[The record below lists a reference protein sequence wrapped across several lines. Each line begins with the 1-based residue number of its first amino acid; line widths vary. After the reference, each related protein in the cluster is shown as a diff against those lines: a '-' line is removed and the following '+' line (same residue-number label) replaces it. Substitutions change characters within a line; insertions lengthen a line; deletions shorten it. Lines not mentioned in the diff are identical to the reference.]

1 MPDRRRLLSFALVA
15 LGFVAEI
22 IGIRMMSQG
31 QSPTFALGVMG
42 VGLVLV
48 MIGMTLRAASRTDE

>member
-1 MPDRRRLLSFALVA
+1 MPDRRRLLSFALVV

-31 QSPTFALGVMG
+31 QSPTFALVVMG

-48 MIGMTLRAASRTDE
+48 MVGMTLRAASRTDE

>member
-31 QSPTFALGVMG
+31 RSPTLALVIMG
-42 VGLVLV
+42 VGVLLV
-48 MIGMTLRAASRTDE
+48 MVGMMLRAASRVDE